1 MNHLLTVNECMRIWE
16 RNKRCRP
23 QIPAQNTIVALNT
36 FLTLSGSACL
46 KLDQYEEAISM
57 LQKALGLLR
66 IIFEEKPA
74 ASQVGFACL
83 NLAKA
88 FLYHQK
94 HHEALSCFQEALEIF
109 KVNHAEDNEAECVLG
124 IARCYKNLKNFD
136 LAVKMFTRVEKLF
149 ARKSGR
155 DRTQLHI
162 HKEIADIF
170 IAEEYADRSK
180 GLHHLKE
187 AEAILKRIQKS
198 EKDEDDLT
206 ELQAKI
212 LSLECL

>member
-1 MNHLLTVNECMRIWE
+1 M
-16 RNKRCRP
+16 
-23 QIPAQNTIVALNT
+23 
-36 FLTLSGSACL
+36 
-46 KLDQYEEAISM
+46 KLDQYEEAIST
-57 LQKALGLLR
+57 LEKALGLMR
-66 IIFEEKPA
+66 IVFEEKPPA
-74 ASQVGFACL
+74 TPMGFACL

-88 FLYHQK
+88 YLYHK
-94 HHEALSCFQEALEIF
+94 KYEKALSCFQEVLEIF
-109 KVNHAEDNEAECVLG
+109 KVYHAEDEEAECVLG
-124 IARCYKNLKNFD
+124 ILRCYKSLKNFD
-136 LAVKMFTRVEKLF
+136 LAVKMFTMVEKLF
-149 ARKSGR
+149 ARESGS
-155 DRTQLHI
+155 DRTRLDI

-187 AEAILKRIQKS
+187 AEAILKQIQQS